1 MATYSLS
8 GAGVQALS
16 AGVTAAH
23 VTITTTPTNVGSG
36 SANPANYYHIAL
48 LRFGDATGYFDA
60 VPVVGGPQWLA
71 VPVGTTRLGYACQ
84 NGAVISF
91 AEVIG
96 GSRPFGGADALSSL
110 SDVALTSP
118 ADTQLLTYQ
127 ASSAKWINANAPS
140 GGSGGAG
147 YLLSTRRVK
156 RQHAGNYTITA
167 SSFTVVDTTN
177 LSLACTLAVGDIA
190 RISLS
195 GQGYMNGSGVA
206 FFDFQV
212 TQPTLGTTRCNNTAA
227 GGIAAEQSASRT
239 PLLISTDFVAAEAGS
254 HTFKL
259 VMFVNANNFSLCNAT
274 SGNDDTAILMTLDRI
289 AAAALT
295 A

>member
-8 GAGVQALS
+8 GTGVQALS
-16 AGVTAAH
+16 ANVTAAH
-23 VTITTTPTNVGSG
+23 ITVTTTPTNSGHG
-36 SANPANYYHIAL
+36 SANPTNLYHVAL

-71 VPVGTTRLGYACQ
+71 VPAGTTRLGYACQ

-140 GGSGGAG
+140 GGGGGAG

-156 RQHAGNYTITA
+156 RQHAGNYTVSAT
-167 SSFTVVDTTN
+167 SFTVVDTTN
-177 LSLACTLAVGDIA
+177 LSLACTLAVGDVA
-190 RISLS
+190 RVAACF
-195 GQGYMNGSGVA
+195 QGYMNGSGA
-206 FFDFQV
+206 CWLDFQV
-212 TQPTLGTTRCNNTAA
+212 TQPTLGTTRCNATAA
-227 GGIAAEQSASRT
+227 GGATAVQATSRQAVT
-239 PLLISTDFVAAEAGS
+239 LDADFVAAEAGS

-259 VMFVNANNFSLCNAT
+259 TAFVNSGSFTLANAT
-274 SGNDDTAILMTLDRI
+274 SGADDTAILMTLDRI
-289 AAAALT
+289 AAAALS